1 MKIKKTILL
10 LSISDLLQI
19 YEVFKGKVNQKIDP
33 WGFAFFTPTSPFKL
47 FTRFFTIARPKPL
60 PFSSVALASAVL

>member
-10 LSISDLLQI
+10 LSFSDLLQI

-33 WGFAFFTPTSPFKL
+33 
-47 FTRFFTIARPKPL
+47 
-60 PFSSVALASAVL
+60 

>member
-19 YEVFKGKVNQKIDP
+19 YEVFKGKVKQKIDP
-33 WGFAFFTPTSPFKL
+33 
-47 FTRFFTIARPKPL
+47 
-60 PFSSVALASAVL
+60 